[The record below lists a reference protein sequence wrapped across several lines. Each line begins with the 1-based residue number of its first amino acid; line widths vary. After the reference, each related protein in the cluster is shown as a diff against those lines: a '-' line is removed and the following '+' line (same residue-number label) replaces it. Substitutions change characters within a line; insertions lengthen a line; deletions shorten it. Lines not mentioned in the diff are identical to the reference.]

1 MSQTCAT
8 KEPFV
13 LRVIGDSM
21 LPDFEDGS
29 IVVIDPEQAVQ
40 HGDYVVAQVDDQH
53 QLGKLSVSGN
63 VWQLATTSEEMQI
76 PVVISRKSI
85 LGRVIK
91 CTDPRRKSQMEFG

>member
-13 LRVIGDSM
+13 LRVFGDSM

-29 IVVIDPEQAVQ
+29 IVVIDPDQPARD
-40 HGDYVVAQVDDQH
+40 GDYVVAQVANQH
-53 QLGKLSVSGN
+53 QLGKLSISDEI
-63 VWQLATTSEEMQI
+63 WHLTTTSEDPPN
-76 PVVISRKSI
+76 PVIINRKNI

-91 CTDPRRKSQMEFG
+91 CTDSRRKSQKEFG